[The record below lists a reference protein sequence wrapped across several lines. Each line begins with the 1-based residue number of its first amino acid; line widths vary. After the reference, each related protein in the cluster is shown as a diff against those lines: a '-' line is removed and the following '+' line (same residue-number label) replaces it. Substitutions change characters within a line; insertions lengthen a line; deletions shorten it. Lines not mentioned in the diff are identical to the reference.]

1 MPGWP
6 SLQLGIRAEKSLSE
20 TLTLDGLPV
29 GLKRQKDLGII
40 YNREV
45 KVEIGLKRQKDLG
58 IVYNH
63 EVKVKI
69 GLKRQKDLGIIYNRS
84 YLKVK

>member
-1 MPGWP
+1 MF
-6 SLQLGIRAEKSLSE
+6 IFKSE
-20 TLTLDGLPV
+20 MKYQKVKNYKTPTLDGLRV
-29 GLKRQKDLGII
+29 GLKRKKDLGII
-40 YNREV
+40 YNC
-45 KVEIGLKRQKDLG
+45 
-58 IVYNH
+58 

>member
-45 KVEIGLKRQKDLG
+45 KVKIGLKRQKYLG
-58 IVYNH
+58 IIYNR

-69 GLKRQKDLGIIYNRS
+69 GLKIKNT
-84 YLKVK
+84 